1 MVPKPTRL
9 SIFLLALAVAGCGRP
24 AQIGADPEVFKT
36 VDALYTA
43 VSLRDPGL
51 VDPCLATLKGLHE
64 AGKLPG
70 DAFSVLE
77 EMIEEA
83 RGGAWEDVQTRLG
96 RFMQGQRRGR

>member
-1 MVPKPTRL
+1 MVLKKTRVP
-9 SIFLLALAVAGCGRP
+9 IVLLVLAVAGCGRP

-43 VSLRDPGL
+43 VSLRDPKL
-51 VDPCLATLKGLHE
+51 VDPCLATLKSLHD

-70 DAFSVLE
+70 DALSTLE
-77 EMIEEA
+77 GMIEEA
-83 RGGAWEDVQTRLG
+83 KGGAWEDAQTRLA